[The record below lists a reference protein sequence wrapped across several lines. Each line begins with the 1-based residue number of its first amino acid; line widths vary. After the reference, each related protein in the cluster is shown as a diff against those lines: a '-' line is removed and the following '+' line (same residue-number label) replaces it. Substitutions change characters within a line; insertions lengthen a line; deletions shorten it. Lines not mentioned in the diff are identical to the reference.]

1 MVSKF
6 TTLKD
11 ITSDELWEKCMVFPS
26 AYFLTFWINSFE
38 SFSDYT
44 KITDGNGTEVLYHNG
59 CNEKFAPEI
68 LFDVHFGL
76 SNNISIQVYTYGSSS
91 SIKIEYAI
99 LRQSLSSG
107 KLTSAATQFFRVLIQ
122 FSSTNY
128 FFFIYFLIFLLPFL
142 NL

>member
-1 MVSKF
+1 MNP
-6 TTLKD
+6 L
-11 ITSDELWEKCMVFPS
+11 
-26 AYFLTFWINSFE
+26 E

-59 CNEKFAPEI
+59 CNDKFAPEI

-76 SNNISIQVYTYGSSS
+76 SNNISIQVYTSGSSS

-107 KLTSAATQFFRVLIQ
+107 KLTSAATQFFSVLIH
-122 FSSTNY
+122 
-128 FFFIYFLIFLLPFL
+128 FFFL
-142 NL
+142 NFFSNFFTSVPKSLVSHCIDFCCTPSSC

>member
-1 MVSKF
+1 MNP
-6 TTLKD
+6 L
-11 ITSDELWEKCMVFPS
+11 
-26 AYFLTFWINSFE
+26 E

-59 CNEKFAPEI
+59 CNDKFAPEI

-76 SNNISIQVYTYGSSS
+76 SNNISIQVYTSGSSS

-107 KLTSAATQFFRVLIQ
+107 KLTSAATQFFSVLIH
-122 FSSTNY
+122 FFFY
-128 FFFIYFLIFLLPFL
+128 FFSNFFTSVPKSLVYHCFDFCCMPSSC
-142 NL
+142 

>member
-1 MVSKF
+1 MNP
-6 TTLKD
+6 L
-11 ITSDELWEKCMVFPS
+11 
-26 AYFLTFWINSFE
+26 E

-59 CNEKFAPEI
+59 CNDKFAPEI

-76 SNNISIQVYTYGSSS
+76 SNNISIQVYTSGSSS

-107 KLTSAATQFFRVLIQ
+107 KLTSAATQFFSVLIH
-122 FSSTNY
+122 
-128 FFFIYFLIFLLPFL
+128 FFFLISFPIFSLPFL